1 MKSDKIEKESDKGEE
16 KGSGKTCSK
25 ILVHWTIVGTFFK
38 TFTSNTIKFLFTERK
53 GWDWFRWCV

>member
-25 ILVHWTIVGTFFK
+25 ILVH
-38 TFTSNTIKFLFTERK
+38 
-53 GWDWFRWCV
+53 